1 MKKRYLF
8 FLRADFRAV
17 FLFAGFFL
25 FFFAAMLPPFLEPR
39 REKFESY

>member
-8 FLRADFRAV
+8 FLLTFLAV

-25 FFFAAMLPPFLEPR
+25 FFFAAMLPPFVEPR
-39 REKFESY
+39 REKF